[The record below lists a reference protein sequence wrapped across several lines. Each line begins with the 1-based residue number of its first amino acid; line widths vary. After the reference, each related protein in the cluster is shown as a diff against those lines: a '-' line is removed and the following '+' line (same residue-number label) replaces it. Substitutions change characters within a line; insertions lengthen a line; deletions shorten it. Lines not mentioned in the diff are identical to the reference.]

1 MTGPT
6 KERFTN
12 YACNPGRDNL
22 RLVPRMYHVAITPIY
37 PHYAARQRRF
47 AAEKW
52 GMPEDA
58 PPKLRAAY
66 FPPDFG
72 NPTTRSPGQML
83 FLVNHPRGISS
94 A

>member
-1 MTGPT
+1 
-6 KERFTN
+6 
-12 YACNPGRDNL
+12 
-22 RLVPRMYHVAITPIY
+22 MYPVATTP
-37 PHYAARQRRF
+37 PHPDHAARQRRF

-58 PPKLRAAY
+58 PPKLRSAY
-66 FPPDFG
+66 SPPGFG

-83 FLVNHPRGISS
+83 FLVNHPRGTSR